1 MSEGNSQR
9 VYMTCGSVFLLH
21 FCFATAIA
29 IVKLGAGVKA
39 EVFAVIALAVT
50 MAILLFNFTL
60 LCGSDGGS
68 KVLATAKTLLW
79 LSFLLIAVA
88 IVLCVVSMSGSL

>member
-9 VYMTCGSVFLLH
+9 VYLTCGSVFLLH

-29 IVKLGAGVKA
+29 IVKLGAGVQG
-39 EVFAVIALAVT
+39 EVFAVIALAAT
-50 MAILLFNFTL
+50 MFILLFNFTL
-60 LCGSDGGS
+60 LCGSNGGS
-68 KVLATAKTLLW
+68 KVLMIGKTLLW

-88 IVLCVVSMSGSL
+88 IILCIVSMASSL